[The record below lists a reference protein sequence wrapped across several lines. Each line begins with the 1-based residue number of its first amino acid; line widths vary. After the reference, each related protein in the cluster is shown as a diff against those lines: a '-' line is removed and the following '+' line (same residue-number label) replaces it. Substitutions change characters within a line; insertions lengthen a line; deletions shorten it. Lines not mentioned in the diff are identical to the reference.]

1 MNSFKTY
8 NSESIEFMGMTN
20 VLNAAWDTIK
30 CDNELG
36 MIIYADGK
44 ALEVVLNNLKDE
56 NGYGAEAWNGQSMI
70 NTDGDLSDIRTY
82 QNIGFL
88 YQYIRDFVEGK
99 NVEEIEIAYAY

>member
-1 MNSFKTY
+1 
-8 NSESIEFMGMTN
+8 
-20 VLNAAWDTIK
+20 
-30 CDNELG
+30 
-36 MIIYADGK
+36 
-44 ALEVVLNNLKDE
+44 
-56 NGYGAEAWNGQSMI
+56 MI